1 MGEAFGDFFPG
12 GVALGVQ
19 EFGDVV
25 DDDDVAVA
33 SAFAAVGQA
42 AAVAHEDFARAV
54 AVQGDFLL
62 PVFLVGGDVGQ
73 EGLHEFFVAVFAGFV
88 GFGQAGFVQAGERQV
103 EDFAGVLV
111 PAL

>member
-1 MGEAFGDFFPG
+1 MGVSGFLIFVGEAFGDFFPG

-42 AAVAHEDFARAV
+42 AAVAHEDFARAWRFRV
-54 AVQGDFLL
+54 ISCCQFSWLAVM
-62 PVFLVGGDVGQ
+62 
-73 EGLHEFFVAVFAGFV
+73 
-88 GFGQAGFVQAGERQV
+88 
-103 EDFAGVLV
+103 
-111 PAL
+111 

>member
-1 MGEAFGDFFPG
+1 MQADGGERVFDFVGEAFGDFFPG
-12 GVALGVQ
+12 GVALCVQ

-25 DDDDVAVA
+25 NDDDVAVA
-33 SAFAAVGQA
+33 PAFVGVRQA

-73 EGLHEFFVAVFAGFV
+73 
-88 GFGQAGFVQAGERQV
+88 
-103 EDFAGVLV
+103 
-111 PAL
+111 